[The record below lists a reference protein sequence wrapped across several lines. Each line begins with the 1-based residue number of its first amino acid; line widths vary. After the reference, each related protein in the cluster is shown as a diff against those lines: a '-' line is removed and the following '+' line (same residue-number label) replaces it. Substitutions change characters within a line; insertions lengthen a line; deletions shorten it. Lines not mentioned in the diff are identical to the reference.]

1 MQYSMLPTL
10 LFWVAAL
17 WTAAFTVLSD
27 RNFRNSAIGGAIHH
41 IGNVHKYV
49 RPEDVPE
56 HIMFVI
62 TTDGMENAG
71 RRYNSEKVKQMIE
84 RQKAKY
90 GWEFLFLGDNIDAV
104 ETAST
109 SKCFFENP
117 KNDSLRFFLWQEL
130 TLKHPER
137 MHSPM
142 QQAAFYGD
150 WEVSTTSRAFV
161 SRKSLNIWHNF

>member
-1 MQYSMLPTL
+1 M
-10 LFWVAAL
+10 
-17 WTAAFTVLSD
+17 
-27 RNFRNSAIGGAIHH
+27 
-41 IGNVHKYV
+41 
-49 RPEDVPE
+49 
-56 HIMFVI
+56 
-62 TTDGMENAG
+62 
-71 RRYNSEKVKQMIE
+71 KQMIE
-84 RQKAKY
+84 QQKAKY

-117 KNDSLRFFLWQEL
+117 GNDSLRFFLWQEL
-130 TLKHPER
+130 MLKHPER
-137 MHSPM
+137 MRSPM

>member
-1 MQYSMLPTL
+1 MQSSMLPTL
-10 LFWVAAL
+10 LFWAAV
-17 WTAAFTVLSD
+17 WTAAFTVPPD
-27 RNFRNSAIGGAIHH
+27 RNFRNPAIGGAIHH

-49 RPEDVPE
+49 RPE
-56 HIMFVI
+56 
-62 TTDGMENAG
+62 
-71 RRYNSEKVKQMIE
+71 
-84 RQKAKY
+84 KAKY

-117 KNDSLRFFLWQEL
+117 GNDSLRFFLWQEL
-130 TLKHPER
+130 PLKHPER

-161 SRKSLNIWHNF
+161 SRKSLNIWHNFRLILFVYWSRI